1 MALQTADLE
10 IGQWRR
16 KAEGIHRTGDNLELE
31 IGKVPIAEGVEST
44 APRNHV
50 ELHHRLE
57 SVPKTG
63 RLRPERE
70 QRQTV
75 RGLEH

>member
-1 MALQTADLE
+1 MALQTADSE
-10 IGQWRR
+10 IGPWRR
-16 KAEGIHRTGDNLELE
+16 KAEGIHRPGDSLELE
-31 IGKVPIAEGVEST
+31 IGEVHIAEGVEST
-44 APRNHV
+44 APRHHV

-70 QRQTV
+70 WRQTV